1 MRDEAEERRMAEIK
15 ALLCELGRWPEEWG
29 ERTQPALL
37 DLYDTLEAPYRAVGR
52 PFGDSLEGLVRWWR
66 AGEPAYRED
75 PQH

>member
-15 ALLCELGRWPEEWG
+15 AMVRELGGWPEKWG

-66 AGEPAYRED
+66 EGEPADREG
-75 PQH
+75 PHY